1 MSFVVGSYQA
11 IEHPGA
17 GHRAGPTSL
26 WRGED
31 LRSGDEVAMTLLP
44 VDSAEAA
51 RAAVATVGVIRHPHL
66 LPVIEVV
73 VGVVARDDE
82 RVAMVCPWP
91 AAGRLAELLARR
103 GRLSFGETLTVL
115 IPLADALAAAHAGG
129 IRHGDVCPESIWF
142 DGQGRPLLGALA
154 VSAVVA
160 DLNDGLPEG
169 SRDVAPEVVRGAAV
183 RRGPVTRAADVF
195 SLGSVAL
202 CCLTGRSA
210 WPADDAADVLV
221 QSAAGVWPDPTDDAG
236 PTPMVE
242 LIRAMLRADPG
253 RRPSAAGVAAGLSRI
268 AGASPIVFASGP
280 APTPASAN
288 RWRGW
293 SSAPR
298 GSLPAAELPAAELRA
313 AELRAAESPVG
324 GSPVVEPPGGGSLP
338 VGPSVVPPSVVQ
350 PSVVRPN
357 VLRPGA
363 VRSGVAQ
370 PGSVDSTPVEPTA
383 ELGADEPPGAGD
395 HRGRRRGASP
405 LVRTGIAL
413 LVGLLI
419 TVIAVQVGL
428 WWTGWDSP
436 TSTAGQSGDQ
446 AAGAVDGSSV
456 AGAHDWLG
464 VVVDLDAARG
474 RALAAADPALLADV
488 YVQASPAAIAD
499 QQTIARL
506 ADQGLRVQDGRHEI
520 VSVTPVDA
528 VAADAPNAPSVRLTV
543 VDVLPTH
550 PVLDA
555 AGQQVGVTPGRS
567 AQRRV
572 LVLSATDNGYRI
584 NTMEPG

>member
-44 VDSAEAA
+44 VDGAEAA

-73 VGVVARDDE
+73 VGEGAQDDE
-82 RVAMVCPWP
+82 RVAMVSPWP
-91 AAGRLAELLARR
+91 AAGRLAELIARR
-103 GRLSFGETLTVL
+103 GRLTAAETLTVL

-142 DGQGRPLLGALA
+142 DGQGRPWLGALA

-160 DLNDGLPEG
+160 YLNDGLPAG
-169 SRDVAPEVVRGAAV
+169 SRDVAPEVVRGEAV

-210 WPADDAADVLV
+210 GPADDAADVLV
-221 QSAAGVWPDPTDDAG
+221 QSAAGVWPDLPDDAG
-236 PTPMVE
+236 PAPLVQ
-242 LIRAMLRADPG
+242 LVRSMLRAEPE
-253 RRPSAAGVAAGLSRI
+253 RRPSAASVAAALSRI
-268 AGASPIVFASGP
+268 PGASPIVFGSGP
-280 APTPASAN
+280 APAPASAD

-293 SSAPR
+293 SAAPR
-298 GSLPAAELPAAELRA
+298 VGTPQAAARA
-313 AELRAAESPVG
+313 
-324 GSPVVEPPGGGSLP
+324 GSPVESAP
-338 VGPSVVPPSVVQ
+338 VGQPSVGR
-350 PSVVRPN
+350 PSVVRPRE
-357 VLRPGA
+357 VRPDVRRPSA
-363 VRSGVAQ
+363 VE
-370 PGSVDSTPVEPTA
+370 STPGESAA
-383 ELGADEPPGAGD
+383 ESGAEELPGAGND
-395 HRGRRRGASP
+395 GGRRRRASP

-419 TVIAVQVGL
+419 TVIVVQVGL
-428 WWTGWDSP
+428 WWSGRDNP
-436 TSTAGQSGDQ
+436 MSTAGQLDDQ
-446 AAGAVDGSSV
+446 ASGAADGASV
-456 AGAHDWLG
+456 AGAPDWLN
-464 VVVDLDAARG
+464 VIVDLDAARG

-488 YVQASPAAIAD
+488 YVPASPAALAD
-499 QQTIARL
+499 EQTIARL
-506 ADQGLRVQDGRHEI
+506 ADQGLRVVDGRHEI
-520 VSVTPVDA
+520 VSVAPVDA
-528 VAADAPNAPSVRLTV
+528 AAAEAPDAPSVRLTV

-555 AGQQVGVTPGRS
+555 AGQQVGVTAGRS
-567 AQRRV
+567 AERRV
-572 LVLSATDNGYRI
+572 LVLSATDSGYRI
-584 NTMEPG
+584 SGVEPG

>member
-66 LPVIEVV
+66 MPVIEVV
-73 VGVVARDDE
+73 VGEVAQDDE

-91 AAGRLAELLARR
+91 AAGRLAELIARR
-103 GRLSFGETLTVL
+103 GRLTAAETLTVL

-142 DGQGRPLLGALA
+142 DGQGRPWLGALA

-169 SRDVAPEVVRGAAV
+169 SRDVAPEVVRGEAV

-221 QSAAGVWPDPTDDAG
+221 QSAAGVWPDLPDDAG
-236 PTPMVE
+236 PAPLVATG
-242 LIRAMLRADPG
+242 PG
-253 RRPSAAGVAAGLSRI
+253 HAAGRTRAPAERRQRRGRVEPDSRCLADRFRVGSGARAG
-268 AGASPIVFASGP
+268 V
-280 APTPASAN
+280 
-288 RWRGW
+288 
-293 SSAPR
+293 R
-298 GSLPAAELPAAELRA
+298 GSLAGVERRA
-313 AELRAAESPVG
+313 ASRDAAGGRQRAPGRQSWICRRLCSRRWLR
-324 GSPVVEPPGGGSLP
+324 
-338 VGPSVVPPSVVQ
+338 
-350 PSVVRPN
+350 PSVVRPRE
-357 VLRPGA
+357 VRPDVGRPSA
-363 VRSGVAQ
+363 VESA
-370 PGSVDSTPVEPTA
+370 PAEPAA
-383 ELGADEPPGAGD
+383 EPGADEPPGAGD
-395 HRGRRRGASP
+395 VGGRRRRASP

-428 WWTGWDSP
+428 WWTGRDNP
-436 TSTAGQSGDQ
+436 MSTAGQS
-446 AAGAVDGSSV
+446 
-456 AGAHDWLG
+456 
-464 VVVDLDAARG
+464 
-474 RALAAADPALLADV
+474 
-488 YVQASPAAIAD
+488 
-499 QQTIARL
+499 
-506 ADQGLRVQDGRHEI
+506 E
-520 VSVTPVDA
+520 
-528 VAADAPNAPSVRLTV
+528 
-543 VDVLPTH
+543 
-550 PVLDA
+550 
-555 AGQQVGVTPGRS
+555 
-567 AQRRV
+567 
-572 LVLSATDNGYRI
+572 
-584 NTMEPG
+584 